1 MSAIDR
7 ESICEKY
14 LKLTENFWVDEA
26 KWLDDDDDQNLTNAK
41 EVGEVDGEV
50 DGFRKELKKLFVEQF
65 GNCIGMGSSS
75 KTYLESKRLES
86 KRLLQDSNM

>member
-14 LKLTENFWVDEA
+14 LNLTFFENFEA

-41 EVGEVDGEV
+41 EVGNGEV
-50 DGFRKELKKLFVEQF
+50 DAFRKELKKLFVEQF
-65 GNCIGMGSSS
+65 GNCFGMGSSS
-75 KTYLESKRLES
+75 KG
-86 KRLLQDSNM
+86 LLQDSNM